1 MNDTLYFDDWNTG
14 SNLQLP
20 SFSSP
25 SGMDGLKAI
34 GSAIG
39 DVVDYG
45 LKIQNQIY
53 DTQSKADNAS
63 FNRFLQSVQLDTA
76 KTLATTQG
84 ETAKIQAQAALAK
97 AQQQFNYSSGL
108 TGLNNAIGGNGV
120 NKLMIAL
127 AIAGVV
133 IAVMQLKK

>member
-1 MNDTLYFDDWNTG
+1 MGLMTLLSGDT
-14 SNLQLP
+14 SNPLDLP
-20 SFSSP
+20 TYSQPDASE
-25 SGMDGLKAI
+25 GWRAI

-45 LKIQNQIY
+45 LNVQRQIY
-53 DTQSKADNAS
+53 DIQAKADDAS
-63 FNRFLQSVQLDTA
+63 FNRFMQSVQLDTA
-76 KTLATTQG
+76 RSIASSQG
-84 ETAKIQAQAALAK
+84 ETAKVQAQAALSA
-97 AQQQFNYSSGL
+97 AQRQLNNTPNL
-108 TGLNNAIGGNGV
+108 TGISNAIGGS